1 MNQNLQKEEEFYGKK
16 QLILLINMIMD
27 IIVILFVFG
36 LLLLNMTNFKNMF
49 KDVLKLMK
57 LDYQEEL
64 QEK

>member
-16 QLILLINMIMD
+16 QLILLINMIKD